1 LLDVKACIIRVGGT
15 NCDFET
21 KVALEDLGVKADII
35 HMNQLLKKR
44 VNLEDYNLLVIPG
57 GFSYGDYVR
66 AGAIWGKKLAFKM
79 RRDLEN
85 FVNEGKAVVGI
96 CNGFQVLVEA
106 GILPGLS
113 GLSNHPEVA
122 LATNSSAKYECRWVH
137 LRYHSSRCRLLSKI
151 ADGKVLRIPVG
162 HGEGR
167 FVASKEVLDKIVE
180 LNLVVFTYCRPDG
193 SPANGEYPY
202 NPNGSMLDIAGICSG
217 EGNVVGMMP
226 HPERAYFGW
235 QMPDW
240 TLQDELAAYGDGRI
254 IFESIV
260 DYIKGL

>member
-1 LLDVKACIIRVGGT
+1 MIGLRACIIRVGGT

-21 KVALEDLGVKADII
+21 KVALEDLGVETDIV

-79 RRDLEN
+79 RKDLEK
-85 FVNEGKAVVGI
+85 FIEEGKAVIGI

-106 GILPGLS
+106 GVLPGLS
-113 GLSNHPEVA
+113 GLSDYPEAA

-137 LRYHSSRCRLLSKI
+137 LKHHSSRCKLLSKLAERTI
-151 ADGKVLRIPVG
+151 LRIPVG
-162 HGEGR
+162 HGEGK
-167 FVASKEVLDKIVE
+167 FVASRETLDKIVE
-180 LNLVVFTYCRPDG
+180 LGLVVFTYCKPDG
-193 SPANGEYPY
+193 SSANGEYPY
-202 NPNGSMLDIAGICSG
+202 NPNGSMLDIAGICNK
-217 EGNVVGMMP
+217 EGNVMGMMP

-240 TLQDELAAYGDGRI
+240 TLQDGPTTYGDGRI
-254 IFESIV
+254 ILESVV
-260 DYIKGL
+260 DYVRKL